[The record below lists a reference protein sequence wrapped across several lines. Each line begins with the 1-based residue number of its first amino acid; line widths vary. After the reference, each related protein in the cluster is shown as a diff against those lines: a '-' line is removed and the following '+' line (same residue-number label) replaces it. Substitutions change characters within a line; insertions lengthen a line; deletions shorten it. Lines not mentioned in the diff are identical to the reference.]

1 MTPVRRAGNGQQE
14 RDVTRGISPLP
25 GSRGQ
30 LLKRRS
36 GLACVECG
44 MFLVFA

>member
-1 MTPVRRAGNGQQE
+1 MTPVRRVGNGHQE

-25 GSRGQ
+25 GSHGR
-30 LLKRRS
+30 LLKRRG

-44 MFLVFA
+44 LFLVFA